1 MASELLEIQPQELK
15 FTFELKKQSS
25 CSVQL
30 VNKSN
35 HYVAFKVKTTAPKK
49 YCVRPNT
56 GIVLPRTTCD
66 FTVTMQA
73 QKVAPS
79 DLQCKD
85 KFLVQSTIVPF
96 GTTEEDLNAN
106 LFSKENG
113 RFIEENKLRVVLVS
127 PPHSPVLQPISGALK
142 QEPASISPGLKESP
156 VLKESPDS
164 PLLKESPIL
173 KENPILKGGSV
184 LKESPAV
191 KESPILKES
200 PTLKESLVSKESPVL
215 KEAPATNDSPVSKD
229 SCALKETPPR
239 GASDIENL
247 HPSHVSKNNDVE
259 NSAAGV
265 NHLESKLKEES
276 KISGT
281 QPLLYHVAQDNVEN
295 FTAKINHLESKLEE
309 VLLRRKCAAR
319 VQVGFPFLFVCFVA
333 MVSLA
338 VGYLV
343 HS

>member
-1 MASELLEIQPQELK
+1 MASELLEIYPLELK

-30 VNKSN
+30 TNNSN

-73 QKVAPS
+73 QKAAPS

-85 KFLVQSTIVPF
+85 KFLVQSTVVPF
-96 GTTEEDLNAN
+96 GTTEEDLNPN

-127 PPHSPVLQPISGALK
+127 PPHSPVLQPINGALK
-142 QEPASISPGLKESP
+142 QEPTPANPVPKETSVLNESI
-156 VLKESPDS
+156 VLKEV
-164 PLLKESPIL
+164 
-173 KENPILKGGSV
+173 SV
-184 LKESPAV
+184 MK
-191 KESPILKES
+191 
-200 PTLKESLVSKESPVL
+200 
-215 KEAPATNDSPVSKD
+215 DSPVSKEF
-229 SCALKETPPR
+229 SVSEMASPR
-239 GASDIENL
+239 GPSGIENL
-247 HPSHVSKNNDVE
+247 CPSHVAKDDDDE
-259 NSAAGV
+259 NLTTKV
-265 NHLESKLKEES
+265 NHLECKLNEAEKT
-276 KISGT
+276 ISR
-281 QPLLYHVAQDNVEN
+281 LLDEKTLTIQERDRFQQEVA
-295 FTAKINHLESKLEE
+295 
-309 VLLRRKCAAR
+309 LLRRRCAAR
-319 VQVGFPFLFVCFVA
+319 VQVGFPLLFVCFIAV
-333 MVSLA
+333 VGVA